1 MDYVKIGIT
10 ALLLVIIFMGIGKS
24 MKCKK
29 IGYFLVSI
37 LIDIII
43 VGGLIYLK
51 KDNKTSSNNKNI
63 VSTTTTTTEKKETTT
78 TIKTTKKI
86 NNENIE
92 ISKTSKGFTIEKKN
106 GITYIDGHI
115 IANKTYPLPS
125 NYVPKNTHTDAG
137 SQKYCQTCIVNDAWD
152 AWNLMKADA
161 SALGLNIWIQSGYRS
176 YNAQKGLY
184 DKYVNRDGKVAADTY
199 SARPGHSEHQTGYA
213 FDLNSITDAFAGTD
227 EGKWV
232 NENAYKYGFIIRY
245 PKGKE
250 DITGYKYESWH
261 LRYVGIDL
269 ASKLYNN
276 GDWITME
283 EYFGITSEY
292 SN

>member
-1 MDYVKIGIT
+1 MDNIKIGIV
-10 ALLLVIIFMGIGKS
+10 ALLLVILFMGIGKS
-24 MKCKK
+24 IKFKK
-29 IGYFLVSI
+29 LGYFFVAILVDI
-37 LIDIII
+37 LI

-51 KDNKTSSNNKNI
+51 NNSTKDIETMNE
-63 VSTTTTTTEKKETTT
+63 VSTTTTTTSNKVIT
-78 TIKTTKKI
+78 TTKKQEDK
-86 NNENIE
+86 N
-92 ISKTSKGFTIEKKN
+92 KTSKGFTIEKKD
-106 GITYIDGHI
+106 GVTYVDGHI

-125 NYVPKNTHTDAG
+125 SYVPKNTHTDAG
-137 SQKYCQTCIVNDAWD
+137 NQKYCQTCIVNDAWD
-152 AWNLMKADA
+152 AWTLMKADA
-161 SALGLNIWIQSGYRS
+161 TSLGLNIWIQSGYRS
-176 YNAQKGLY
+176 YEAQKGLY
-184 DKYVNRDGKVAADTY
+184 DKYVSRDGKLAADTY

-213 FDLNSITDAFAGTD
+213 FDLNTITDAFSNTD

-261 LRYVGIDL
+261 LRYVGKEL
-269 ASKLYNN
+269 AEKLYNN

-283 EYFGITSEY
+283 EYFGITSKY

>member
-1 MDYVKIGIT
+1 MDNIKIGIV
-10 ALLLVIIFMGIGKS
+10 ALLLVILFMGIGKS
-24 MKCKK
+24 IKFKK
-29 IGYFLVSI
+29 LGYFFVAILVDI
-37 LIDIII
+37 LI

-51 KDNKTSSNNKNI
+51 NNSTKDIETMNE
-63 VSTTTTTTEKKETTT
+63 VSTTTTTTSNKVIT
-78 TIKTTKKI
+78 TTKKQEDK
-86 NNENIE
+86 N
-92 ISKTSKGFTIEKKN
+92 KTSKGFTIEKKD
-106 GITYIDGHI
+106 GVTYVDGHI

-125 NYVPKNTHTDAG
+125 SYVPKNTHTDAG
-137 SQKYCQTCIVNDAWD
+137 NQKYCQTCIVNDAWD
-152 AWNLMKADA
+152 AWTLMKADA
-161 SALGLNIWIQSGYRS
+161 TSLGLNIWIQSGYRS
-176 YNAQKGLY
+176 YEAQKGLY
-184 DKYVNRDGKVAADTY
+184 DKYVSRDGKLAADTY

-213 FDLNSITDAFAGTD
+213 FDLNTITDAFSNTD

-261 LRYVGIDL
+261 LRYVGKDL
-269 ASKLYNN
+269 AEKLYNN

-283 EYFGITSEY
+283 EYFGITSKY

>member
-1 MDYVKIGIT
+1 MDNIKIGII
-10 ALLLVIIFMGIGKS
+10 ALLLVILFMGIGKS
-24 MKCKK
+24 MKVKK
-29 IGYFLVSI
+29 LGYFFVAILVDI
-37 LIDIII
+37 LI

-51 KDNKTSSNNKNI
+51 KNNIEGIETMNE
-63 VSTTTTTTEKKETTT
+63 VSTTTTTTSNKVIT
-78 TIKTTKKI
+78 TTKKQEEK
-86 NNENIE
+86 N
-92 ISKTSKGFTIEKKN
+92 KTSKGFTIEVKN
-106 GITYIDGHI
+106 GVTYIDGHL

-125 NYVPKNTHTDAG
+125 SYVPKNTHTDAG
-137 SQKYCQTCIVNDAWD
+137 NQKYCQTCIINDAWD
-152 AWNLMKADA
+152 AWTLMKADA
-161 SALGLNIWIQSGYRS
+161 TSLGLNIWIQSGYRS
-176 YNAQKGLY
+176 YEAQKGLY
-184 DKYVNRDGKVAADTY
+184 DKYVSRDGKLAADTY

-213 FDLNSITDAFAGTD
+213 FDLNTITDAFQYTD

-261 LRYVGIDL
+261 LRYVGKEL
-269 ASKLYNN
+269 AEKLYNN

-283 EYFGITSEY
+283 EYFGITSKY

>member
-1 MDYVKIGIT
+1 MDNIKIGIV
-10 ALLLVIIFMGIGKS
+10 ALLLVILFMGIGKS
-24 MKCKK
+24 IKFKK
-29 IGYFLVSI
+29 LGYFFVAILVDI
-37 LIDIII
+37 LI

-51 KDNKTSSNNKNI
+51 KNNIEGIETMNE
-63 VSTTTTTTEKKETTT
+63 VSTTTTTTSNKVIT
-78 TIKTTKKI
+78 TTKKQEEK
-86 NNENIE
+86 N
-92 ISKTSKGFTIEKKN
+92 KTSKGFTIEVKN
-106 GITYIDGHI
+106 GVTYIDGHL

-125 NYVPKNTHTDAG
+125 SYVPKNTHTDAG
-137 SQKYCQTCIVNDAWD
+137 NQKYCQTCIVNDAWD
-152 AWNLMKADA
+152 AWTLMKADA
-161 SALGLNIWIQSGYRS
+161 TSLGLNIWIQSGYRS
-176 YNAQKGLY
+176 YEAQKGLY
-184 DKYVNRDGKVAADTY
+184 DKYVSRDGKLAADTY

-213 FDLNSITDAFAGTD
+213 FDLNTITDAFSNTD

-261 LRYVGIDL
+261 LRYVGKDL
-269 ASKLYNN
+269 AEKLYNN

-283 EYFGITSEY
+283 EYFGITSKY

>member
-1 MDYVKIGIT
+1 MDHVKIGIV
-10 ALLLVIIFMGIGKS
+10 AILFVILVMGISKS
-24 MKCKK
+24 INCKK
-29 IGYFLVSI
+29 LGYFLVSLLVDI
-37 LIDIII
+37 LI

-51 KDNKTSSNNKNI
+51 KNNDNDDINTMNE
-63 VSTTTTTTEKKETTT
+63 VT
-78 TIKTTKKI
+78 TIKKEEKTTTK
-86 NNENIE
+86 IE
-92 ISKTSKGFTIEKKN
+92 ETNKTSKGFIIEVKD
-106 GITYIDGHI
+106 GVTYVGGHL

-125 NYVPKNTHTDAG
+125 NYIPKNTHTDAG
-137 SQKYCQTCIVNDAWD
+137 SQKYCQTCIVNDAWE

-161 SALGLNIWIQSGYRS
+161 IALGLNIWIQSGYRS

-184 DKYVNRDGKVAADTY
+184 DNYVKRDGKVAADTY
-199 SARPGHSEHQTGYA
+199 SARPGHSEHQSGYA
-213 FDLNSITDAFAGTD
+213 FDLNTITDDFQYTS

-261 LRYVGIDL
+261 LRYVGKDL
-269 ASKLYNN
+269 SEKLYNN
-276 GDWITME
+276 GNWITME
-283 EYFGITSEY
+283 EYFGITSKY

>member
-1 MDYVKIGIT
+1 MDNIKIGIV
-10 ALLLVIIFMGIGKS
+10 ALLLVILFMGIGKS
-24 MKCKK
+24 IKFKK
-29 IGYFLVSI
+29 LGYFFVAILVDI
-37 LIDIII
+37 LI

-51 KDNKTSSNNKNI
+51 NNNI
-63 VSTTTTTTEKKETTT
+63 EGIETMNEVSTTTTTTSNKVIT
-78 TIKTTKKI
+78 TTKKQEDK
-86 NNENIE
+86 N
-92 ISKTSKGFTIEKKN
+92 KTSKGFTIEKKD
-106 GITYIDGHI
+106 GVTYVDGHI

-125 NYVPKNTHTDAG
+125 SYVPKNTHTDAG
-137 SQKYCQTCIVNDAWD
+137 NQKYCQTCIVNDAWD
-152 AWNLMKADA
+152 AWTLMKADA
-161 SALGLNIWIQSGYRS
+161 TSLGLNIWIQSGYRS
-176 YNAQKGLY
+176 YEAQKGLY
-184 DKYVNRDGKVAADTY
+184 DKYVSRDGKLAADTY

-213 FDLNSITDAFAGTD
+213 FDLNSITDAFANTN

-261 LRYVGIDL
+261 LRYVGKDL
-269 ASKLYNN
+269 AEKLYNN

-283 EYFGITSEY
+283 EYFGITSKY